1 MATPREI
8 AAALHTALETGQV
21 DGLAPLLAD
30 DAVVW
35 HNSDR
40 LALTKGQ
47 ALPRIGGAAN
57 MADAVHVEVVSR
69 QETADGF
76 LEQIVLR
83 GTVRST
89 GSPLELHN
97 CLVVSLRNGLVTR
110 IDEYVDPNVT
120 AQIKPERQ
128 GGHDSPR

>member
-8 AAALHTALETGQV
+8 AAALHLALETGQV
-21 DGLAPLLAD
+21 DELAPLLAE

-40 LALTKGQ
+40 LMLTKDQ
-47 ALPRIGGAAN
+47 ALPRIGGAARL
-57 MADAVHVEVVSR
+57 ADSVHVEIVAMLESPDSFV
-69 QETADGF
+69 
-76 LEQIVLR
+76 EQIVLR
-83 GTVRST
+83 GRMRLN

-97 CLVVSLRNGLVTR
+97 CLVVSLRDGLVTR

-120 AQIKPERQ
+120 SQIQ
-128 GGHDSPR
+128 T

>member
-8 AAALHTALETGQV
+8 AAALHLALETGQAE
-21 DGLAPLLAD
+21 DLGPLLAD

-40 LALTKGQ
+40 LTLTKDQ
-47 ALPRIGGAAN
+47 ALPRIEGVARLV
-57 MADAVHVEVVSR
+57 DAVQVEVISR
-69 QETADGF
+69 QEAPESF
-76 LEQIVLR
+76 VEQIVLR
-83 GTVRST
+83 GVMRLN

-97 CLVVSLRNGLVTR
+97 CLVVSLRDGLVTR

-120 AQIKPERQ
+120 SQLKT
-128 GGHDSPR
+128 

>member
-8 AAALHTALETGQV
+8 AAALHLALETGQA
-21 DGLAPLLAD
+21 DDLAPLLAD

-40 LALTKGQ
+40 LTLTKDQ
-47 ALPRIGGAAN
+47 ALPRIEGVARI
-57 MADAVHVEVVSR
+57 ADAVQVEVVDM
-69 QETADGF
+69 QEAPEGF
-76 LEQIVLR
+76 VEQIVLR
-83 GTVRST
+83 GTMRLN

-97 CLVVSLRNGLVTR
+97 CLVVSLRHGLVTR

-120 AQIKPERQ
+120 SQIKT
-128 GGHDSPR
+128 